1 MAKVNLDALI
11 SREDFEVNENEISS
25 QPIQTVQIRDF
36 EQGTFFY
43 HGLRK
48 PDFQRETSEWD
59 SQKILDLITSFLDGD
74 LIPAIILWNSG
85 RYVFTIDGAHRLS
98 ALISWVNDDYGDG
111 LISKPFFEHSIEK
124 EQASTAEVTRK
135 LVNSQIGSYQEYK
148 TAIQNQSQAD
158 PKILKRAQR
167 LASLALQLQ
176 WVKGDAAK
184 AEESFFKINQKAS
197 PIDETELK
205 LLKSRNKSNALTA
218 RAIIRSGKGH
228 KYWSKFIEEKQKEIE
243 DLAKDINEILFEP
256 QLRTPIKTLDLPI
269 AGKKHTAQT
278 LSLVFDLVNLV
289 NDVKE
294 SAKEPTNNEADK
306 DGDKTIKFLEN
317 TRRIA
322 YRISGNHPSSLGLHP
337 IVYFYNFNGRYQPTA
352 FLAIVEFMKDLEKKK
367 KFDKLTNNR
376 AKFEDFL
383 LKHKYFINQITY
395 KLGSGL
401 RGYKRAKEYFD
412 ILLDE
417 LDNEM
422 SEEQILTKL
431 ISNKAFSFLKLEIN
445 PAFDVATKDFSS
457 NTKSYAFIKE
467 ALQSPLKCKI
477 CGGLIHSNSIS
488 IDHINR
494 KEDGGLGHTENAQ
507 LSHPYCNSTHKN

>member
-1 MAKVNLDALI
+1 MIKVNLDALI
-11 SREDFEVNENEISS
+11 SREDFEVNENEIPS
-25 QPIQTVQIRDF
+25 QPIQTIQIRDF

-59 SQKILDLITSFLDGD
+59 SQKILELITSFLDGD

-98 ALISWVNDDYGDG
+98 ALIAWVNDDFGDG

-124 EQASTAEVTRK
+124 EQSSIAEATRK
-135 LVNSQIGSYQEYK
+135 LINSQIGSYQEYK
-148 TAIQNQSQAD
+148 TAIQNQNQAD

-197 PIDETELK
+197 PIDDTELK
-205 LLKSRNKSNALTA
+205 LLKSRNKANALAA

-228 KYWSKFIEEKQKEIE
+228 KYWSKFTEEKQKEIQN
-243 DLAKDINEILFEP
+243 LAKDINDILFEP
-256 QLRTPIKTLDLPI
+256 QLKTPIKTLDLPI

-278 LSLVFDLVNLV
+278 LSLIFDLVNIV

-294 SAKEPTNNEADK
+294 STNNEADK
-306 DGDKTIKFLEN
+306 DGDKTIKYLEN
-317 TRRIA
+317 TRKIVN
-322 YRISGNHPSSLGLHP
+322 RISGNHPSSLGLHP
-337 IVYFYNFNGRYQPTA
+337 IVYFYNFNGRYQPTS
-352 FLAIVEFMKDLEKKK
+352 FLAIVEFIKDLERKK
-367 KFDKLTNNR
+367 KFDKLIKNR
-376 AKFEDFL
+376 SKFEGFL
-383 LKHKYFINQITY
+383 LKHKYFLNQITY

-401 RGYKRAKEYFD
+401 RGYKRAKDYFD
-412 ILLDE
+412 LLLDE
-417 LDNEM
+417 LDTEI
-422 SEEQILTKL
+422 SEDEIINKLT
-431 ISNKAFSFLKLEIN
+431 STKAFSFFKLEIN
-445 PAFDVATKDFSS
+445 PTYDITAKDFSS
-457 NTKSYAFIKE
+457 NTKSFTFIKE
-467 ALQSPLKCKI
+467 ALQNPIKCKI

-488 IDHINR
+488 IDHITR
-494 KEDGGLGHTENAQ
+494 KEDGGLGRGENAQ
-507 LSHPYCNSTHKN
+507 LTHPYCNTTFKK